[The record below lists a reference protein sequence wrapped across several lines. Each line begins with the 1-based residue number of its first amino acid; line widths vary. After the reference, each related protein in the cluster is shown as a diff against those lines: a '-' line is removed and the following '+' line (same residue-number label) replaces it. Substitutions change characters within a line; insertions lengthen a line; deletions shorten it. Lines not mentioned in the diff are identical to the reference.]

1 MYDRGLASG
10 LPEDGILPDRN
21 ISVTPNVKDN
31 GDKEGTLST
40 NYNGSNYKITA
51 NGDISARS
59 PGEITSTKLSE
70 TINTLTEVGRRR

>member
-1 MYDRGLASG
+1 MIEASE
-10 LPEDGILPDRN
+10 LPEDGILPDTN

-31 GDKEGTLST
+31 GDKEGALST

-59 PGEITSTKLSE
+59 RNNIDE
-70 TINTLTEVGRRR
+70 TFRNNKYSH